1 MKQKRRRILL
11 FKSWFC
17 PSCITMYYLGTSENG
32 STRPSHQNRLLK
44 TSLSCNSSTGKRGN
58 PNNFCQLVLGSLR
71 RRSQLPFRF
80 YFFLFASSRPNV
92 QTSAHNPEISL
103 LQHLNFTQRIKLFI
117 SGFDC
122 FCLCAKLHVAIEMG
136 FAETIRFRI
145 LPYWK
150 TYVVVLLPILLLP
163 IILMWNG
170 KVRLKRYRLNRSIS
184 NEPQRGEAFDGALTM
199 EYNGNKNSLLN
210 HEHAFRNKCY

>member
-1 MKQKRRRILL
+1 
-11 FKSWFC
+11 
-17 PSCITMYYLGTSENG
+17 
-32 STRPSHQNRLLK
+32 
-44 TSLSCNSSTGKRGN
+44 
-58 PNNFCQLVLGSLR
+58 
-71 RRSQLPFRF
+71 
-80 YFFLFASSRPNV
+80 
-92 QTSAHNPEISL
+92 
-103 LQHLNFTQRIKLFI
+103 
-117 SGFDC
+117 
-122 FCLCAKLHVAIEMG
+122 MG